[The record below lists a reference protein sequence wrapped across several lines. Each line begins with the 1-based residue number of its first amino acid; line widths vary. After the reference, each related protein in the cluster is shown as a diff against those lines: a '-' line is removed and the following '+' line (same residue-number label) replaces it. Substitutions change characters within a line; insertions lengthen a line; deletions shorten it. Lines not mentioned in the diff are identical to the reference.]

1 MTKQITTAK
10 TKTKSKEN
18 GRKMGGPEN
27 AISVELTTMRAA
39 MSAGLSR
46 DHLPAMA
53 KCRD

>member
-1 MTKQITTAK
+1 MTEQITTANTK
-10 TKTKSKEN
+10 TKTKEN
-18 GRKMGGPEN
+18 GRNMGGPEN
-27 AISVELTTMRAA
+27 AISAKLTTMRAA